1 MMETDN
7 KTRRG
12 RILISLVALALVIIA
27 FFLFI
32 TMNNER
38 ISEQNAKYL
47 QGSTEQSA
55 RRINEWMT
63 DSQTEVKLLAS
74 MYESTLGSVEDIDV
88 DSIKQLAD
96 YTKFDYTTIS
106 LAGGRTF
113 DNTGKEGDASDREY
127 YLQGMEGASGVCAT
141 DHSLFYDDLSVIFY
155 TPLYFQGEVVG
166 VISGA
171 YREGSMEEFL
181 RTYIFDEQTNTYLV
195 ERDGAVVAHSS
206 TTYSNNVRNAADLY
220 LEGEGS
226 GNISRTELEE
236 AFRNGTSVTFTYQ
249 GDSGSGTAY
258 VMQVA
263 NYDWMLMRTFPASI
277 TDAMQARA
285 NLAGLVLVALVGGA
299 LALVAGF
306 LLVQT
311 MRQRSKLISESEH
324 VTSIVNS
331 SLALFQRFAVIDL
344 EKNTYEYLK
353 DEGIKDDLPRN
364 GEYHMFRYYWET
376 RFCDDGER
384 DRMKVELTPEYI
396 REHLTPEMPY
406 LHLEYRLHDQETGE
420 VKWNQAS
427 MIPLQR
433 NNAGVVTSVL
443 LSVQDVTDVK
453 EREIAQHNALQD
465 AFNEAERASRAKTD
479 FLNSMSH
486 DIRTPMNSI
495 MGLTAIASMYVND
508 PERVK
513 DCLTKITTSS
523 RHLLGLINEVLDM
536 AKIESGNLGLSEEDF
551 DLPETV
557 ESLLSIMTP
566 QINDKKLNLKVEI
579 ADIKHEH
586 VVGDPMRLQQVFV
599 NIMGNSVKF
608 TPEGGTVSLR
618 IKELP
623 SRVKGSGCYEFTF
636 SDTGCGMSEDFVKTV
651 FEPFT
656 RANDSRVT
664 KVEGTGLGMSIV
676 RSVVNLMNGTIDV
689 KSKLGEGTTFTVTV
703 YMKLREG
710 DEHDL
715 TPLEGLRVLVA
726 DDEETACE
734 SACEVLRS
742 IGMEP
747 DYVMSG
753 DDAVAAVRD
762 SEKNGRSYV
771 AIILDWK
778 MPGKSGIEAAR
789 EIREIVSEDMPIIIL
804 SAYDWTAV
812 EQEARSV
819 GVDAF
824 IAKPLFRSRLVHV
837 MKGLIASD
845 EPEPASEYEVLQQ
858 SDFSGHRI
866 LLTEDNS
873 IAAAIA
879 LDIMGMTGLEVDH
892 AENGRVA
899 VDMLLNA
906 EPGYYELVFM
916 DIQMPVMNGYEAAAA
931 IRAAAEGKG
940 PDGEAIDPRP
950 DLGTIPVVALTADA
964 FADDVARA
972 RAVGMNAHM
981 SKPMEIELLVKTLKE
996 WL

>member
-220 LEGEGS
+220 LEGEGP

-433 NNAGVVTSVL
+433 DSAGVVTSVL

-837 MKGLIASD
+837 MKGLITSD

>member
-1 MMETDN
+1 MTGTDN

-12 RILISLVALALVIIA
+12 RILIILAALVLVIVA

-32 TMNNER
+32 SMNNER
-38 ISEQNAKYL
+38 IAEQNATYL
-47 QGSTEQSA
+47 RGSTEQSE
-55 RRINEWMT
+55 RRISEWMT
-63 DSQTEVKLLAS
+63 DSQTEIKLLSS
-74 MYESTLGSVEDIDV
+74 MYESTLTSVDEIGV
-88 DSIKQLAD
+88 DSITKLVS
-96 YTKFDYTTIS
+96 YTKFDYATIS
-106 LAGGRTF
+106 LADGHTF
-113 DNTGKEGDASDREY
+113 DNTGQEGDASDREY
-127 YLQGMEGASGVCAT
+127 YIRGMEGESGVCAT
-141 DHSLFYDDLSVIFY
+141 DQSLFYNDLSVIFY
-155 TPLYFQGEVVG
+155 TPLYLNGEVVG
-166 VISGA
+166 VIAGA
-171 YREGSMEEFL
+171 YREKSMEDFL
-181 RTYIFDEQTNTYLV
+181 RTYIFDEQTNTYLLS
-195 ERDGAVVAHSS
+195 RDGAVLAHSS
-206 TTYSNNVRNAADLY
+206 TTYSNSVQNAADLY
-220 LEGEGS
+220 LEEGS
-226 GNISRTELEE
+226 KSNIAREDLEKAFHEGE
-236 AFRNGTSVTFTYQ
+236 AVTFEYR
-249 GDSGSGTAY
+249 GEIGAGTAY
-258 VMQVA
+258 VMQVSG
-263 NYDWMLMRTFPASI
+263 YDWLLMRTFPNSI
-277 TDAMQARA
+277 TEGMQSRA
-285 NLAGLVLVALVGGA
+285 NMAGLLLVGLVGGA
-299 LALVAGF
+299 LALVAGY

-311 MRQRSKLISESEH
+311 MRQRSRLLSESEH

-344 EKNTYEYLK
+344 TNNTYEYLK
-353 DEGIKDDLPRN
+353 DEGIKDDLPRH
-364 GEYHMFRYYWET
+364 GEYHMFRYYWQT
-376 RFCDDGER
+376 RFCDDEEAS
-384 DRMKVELTPEYI
+384 RMKDELAPDYI
-396 REHLTPEMPY
+396 REHLTEEVPW
-406 LHLEYRLHDQETGE
+406 LHFEYRLKDQETDE
-420 VKWNQAS
+420 VRWSQAS
-427 MIPLQR
+427 MLPLQR
-433 NNAGVVTSVL
+433 DENGVVTSVL

-453 EREIAQHNALQD
+453 EREIANHNALQD

-495 MGLTAIASMYVND
+495 MGLTAIATMYLDD

-513 DCLTKITTSS
+513 DCLAKITTSS

-557 ESLLSIMTP
+557 ESLMSIMTP

-579 ADIKHEH
+579 ADIQHEH

-618 IKELP
+618 IRELP
-623 SRVKGSGCYEFTF
+623 SRIKGSGCYEFVF
-636 SDTGCGMSEDFVKTV
+636 SDTGCGMSEDFVKKV
-651 FEPFT
+651 FEPFS

-676 RSVVNLMNGTIDV
+676 RNVVNLMNGTIDV
-689 KSKLGEGTTFTVTV
+689 QSKLGEGTTFTVTV

-726 DDEETACE
+726 DDEESAAQ

-747 DYVMSG
+747 DYVLSG
-753 DDAVAAVRD
+753 DDAVEAVRT
-762 SEKNGRSYV
+762 SQEEGHSYV

-778 MPGKSGIEAAR
+778 MPGKSGIEAAC
-789 EIREIVSEDMPIIIL
+789 EIREIVSDDMPIIIL

-812 EQEARSV
+812 EQEARSA
-819 GVDAF
+819 GVNAF
-824 IAKPLFRSRLVHV
+824 IAKPLFRSRLIHV
-837 MKGLIASD
+837 MKELLSD
-845 EPEPASEYEVLQQ
+845 EVEEPVSEYEVLQQ
-858 SDFSGHRI
+858 SDFSGHRV

-899 VDMLLNA
+899 VTKLLEA
-906 EPGYYELVFM
+906 EPGYYDLVFM
-916 DIQMPVMNGYEAAAA
+916 DIQMPVMNGYEAASA
-931 IRAAAEGKG
+931 IRAAAEGEG
-940 PDGEAIDPRP
+940 LDGEAIEPRP
-950 DLGTIPVVALTADA
+950 DLGEIPVVALTADA

-972 RAVGMNAHM
+972 RAAGMNAHM
-981 SKPMEIELLVKTLKE
+981 SKPMEIELLVKTLHE

>member
-106 LAGGRTF
+106 LASGRTF

-127 YLQGMEGASGVCAT
+127 YLQGMEGVSGVCAT

-206 TTYSNNVRNAADLY
+206 TTYSNNVRNAVDLY

-311 MRQRSKLISESEH
+311 MRQRRKLISESEH

-726 DDEETACE
+726 DDEEAACE

-753 DDAVAAVRD
+753 DDAVIAVRD
-762 SEKNGRSYV
+762 AEKNDRSYV

-837 MKGLIASD
+837 MKGLIASE